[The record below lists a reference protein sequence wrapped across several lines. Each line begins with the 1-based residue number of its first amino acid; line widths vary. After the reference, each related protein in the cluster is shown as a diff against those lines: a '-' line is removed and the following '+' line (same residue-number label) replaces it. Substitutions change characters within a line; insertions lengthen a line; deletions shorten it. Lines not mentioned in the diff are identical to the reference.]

1 MELPLQF
8 STINQ
13 EEDEEMRKKKKKKRG
28 RMKKKKKTS
37 SPYLQIINPSLQ
49 LVASKD
55 PRWCGSSGSILIV
68 DISITPGMVLSQT
81 TVPCHRLYGRQK
93 YCYIE
98 NGA

>member
-81 TVPCHRLYGRQK
+81 TVPCHRLYGRQN
-93 YCYIE
+93 IVT
-98 NGA
+98 